1 LSLDNCNGIV
11 ISHRVIGVNIKYS
24 LQNILLVLCIVV
36 SVCPVASA
44 DDGYGLWM
52 YYRKLDDAT
61 TLKKY
66 RQVFSSIVIEGQ
78 SETLRIVREEV
89 KKGLDGLLVADLPI
103 CSTLTTDGAL
113 VIGTPTQSQLIQ
125 KLDLSNKP
133 ATLGREGFLIKS
145 IKINGIPSVVIA
157 ANEDIGLLYGSFH
170 LLRLMQT

>member
-1 LSLDNCNGIV
+1 
-11 ISHRVIGVNIKYS
+11 
-24 LQNILLVLCIVV
+24 
-36 SVCPVASA
+36 VASA